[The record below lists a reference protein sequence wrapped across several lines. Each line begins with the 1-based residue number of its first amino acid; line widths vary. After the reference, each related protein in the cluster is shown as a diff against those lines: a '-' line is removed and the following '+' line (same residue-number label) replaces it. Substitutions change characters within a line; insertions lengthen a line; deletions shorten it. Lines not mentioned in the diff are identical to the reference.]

1 MPHPR
6 NLMKHTGDIHP
17 PEVEYDLDTDLDA
30 DTADTG
36 GEGDRGEAPRGRV
49 SMPATMA
56 LSAPEPDAGSFEEQ
70 ARAQVRRNPV
80 ATLAAAFALGFVLVK
95 LFR

>member
-17 PEVEYDLDTDLDA
+17 PEVEYDLQTDFDA
-30 DTADTG
+30 EEERPVART
-36 GEGDRGEAPRGRV
+36 EAPRGRI

-56 LSAPEPDAGSFEEQ
+56 LSAPQPDEPSFEEE
-70 ARAQVRRNPV
+70 ARARVRRHPL

>member
-6 NLMKHTGDIHP
+6 NLMKQTGDIHP
-17 PEVEYDLDTDLDA
+17 PEVEYDLDIDRDAGPQA
-30 DTADTG
+30 DTTRT
-36 GEGDRGEAPRGRV
+36 EPPGRV

-56 LSAPEPDAGSFEEQ
+56 LSAPETGERSFEEA
-70 ARAQVRRNPV
+70 ARAQVRRKPI
-80 ATLAAAFALGFVLVK
+80 ATLAAGFALGFVLVK

>member
-6 NLMKHTGDIHP
+6 NLMKQTGDIHP
-17 PEVEYDLDTDLDA
+17 PEVEYDLDTDRDM
-30 DTADTG
+30 DS
-36 GEGDRGEAPRGRV
+36 GEATPRSEAPAGPV
-49 SMPATMA
+49 SMPAAMA
-56 LSAPEPDAGSFEEQ
+56 LSAPEPGEPGLEEQ